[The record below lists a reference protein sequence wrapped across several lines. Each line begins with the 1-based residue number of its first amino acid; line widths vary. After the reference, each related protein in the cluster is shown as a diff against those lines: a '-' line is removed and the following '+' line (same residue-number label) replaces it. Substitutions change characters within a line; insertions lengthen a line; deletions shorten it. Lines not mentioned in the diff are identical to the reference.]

1 MNKEDKLL
9 IKTLRIIHDQIL
21 EERTDISKTDDV
33 NNQIAAD
40 YDEMLEHLN
49 KLIPSI
55 NEVFDIYKL
64 EEEDFTFIIELIEMY
79 ADNFIIDG
87 RTPEAKKQTE
97 KEFLALQS
105 FLDQFYDDEIDDE
118 SRFDE

>member
-118 SRFDE
+118 S